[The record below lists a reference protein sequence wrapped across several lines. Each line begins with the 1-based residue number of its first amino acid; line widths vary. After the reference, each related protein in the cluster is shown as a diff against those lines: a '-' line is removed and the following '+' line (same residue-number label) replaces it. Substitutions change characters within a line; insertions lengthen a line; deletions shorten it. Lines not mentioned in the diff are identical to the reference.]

1 MKLKDYLRTREG
13 ALAENRVGRLSIL
26 ILVVANVLLVGA
38 LAAKSQTV
46 VLVPPTLEERSVVD
60 ARAASDE
67 MKVAWGLYLAGTLGN
82 VTPRSSEF
90 LKTNVSRFLSPR
102 LYRSVV
108 DGIEQQATQIRE
120 EQITLQFMPTLAKYD
135 PEIEK
140 VVVTGELVIRGL
152 RGAERREIRTYEMG
166 FIVRDYTVLLDE
178 LRVIDGAWKK
188 APGTEAN

>member
-1 MKLKDYLRTREG
+1 MKLTDYLRTREG
-13 ALAENRVGRLSIL
+13 ALTENKFGRITIAIL
-26 ILVVANVLLVGA
+26 ALANVILVGG
-38 LAAKSQTV
+38 LATKTQTV
-46 VLVPPTLEERSVVD
+46 VLVPPTLEERSVI
-60 ARAASDE
+60 AANEASDE
-67 MKVAWGLYLAGTLGN
+67 TKVAWGLYLAGTLGN

-108 DGIEQQATQIRE
+108 DGIEQQAAQIRE
-120 EQITLQFMPTLAKYD
+120 EQITLQFMPTLARYD
-135 PEIEK
+135 AEIEK

-178 LRVIDGAWKK
+178 LRVIDGAWAKDK
-188 APGTEAN
+188 GKEAS